1 MSFLDFLQKKQK
13 REAVEP
19 ARTAEAIR
27 SGGKGKRPVKAALKD
42 EKSTEMPGKSAGF
55 PPASRREGSLSAKNA
70 AAFQIMRRPR
80 ITEKAG
86 IIGGQNK
93 YIFEVYKNANKPE
106 VKKAVEKIYGKEVER
121 VHIVN
126 IPPKKRRRGRI
137 EYYKPGLKKAI
148 VTLKEGETIEVM
160 PR

>member
-13 REAVEP
+13 REAVEK
-19 ARTAEAIR
+19 E
-27 SGGKGKRPVKAALKD
+27 KRPVKAAFPPKADSPLAKKD

-55 PPASRREGSLSAKNA
+55 SPRRGGEDSLSAKNA

-86 IIGGQNK
+86 IVGGQNK

-106 VKKAVEKIYGKEVER
+106 VKKAVEKIYGKKVEK

-126 IPPKKRRRGRI
+126 IPPKKKRRGRI
-137 EYYKPGLKKAI
+137 EYYKPGFKKAI
-148 VTLKEGETIEVM
+148 VTLKEGETIEIM

>member
-13 REAVEP
+13 REAVEKKKKP
-19 ARTAEAIR
+19 VEA
-27 SGGKGKRPVKAALKD
+27 VLKA
-42 EKSTEMPGKSAGF
+42 EKSTEMSGKSEGF
-55 PPASRREGSLSAKNA
+55 SPPSASRREDSVSAKNA

-106 VKKAVEKIYGKEVER
+106 VKKAVEKIYGKEVEK

>member
-13 REAVEP
+13 K
-19 ARTAEAIR
+19 EAI
-27 SGGKGKRPVKAALKD
+27 KKEKKETEKKFTAKEEKAAEIFQKAA
-42 EKSTEMPGKSAGF
+42 GKTG
-55 PPASRREGSLSAKNA
+55 NA
-70 AAFQIMRRPR
+70 FRIVKKPR

-86 IIGGQNK
+86 IAGEQNK

-106 VKKAVEKIYGKEVER
+106 VKKAVEEIYGKNVEKVR
-121 VHIVN
+121 IIN

-137 EYYKPGLKKAI
+137 EYYKSGLKKAV

>member
-1 MSFLDFLQKKQK
+1 MSFLDFLKTKQK
-13 REAVEP
+13 RESGKP
-19 ARTAEAIR
+19 AKTAESVR
-27 SGGKGKRPVKAALKD
+27 SGEKGKKPAKAALKA
-42 EKSTEMPGKSAGF
+42 EKSITVPIKSAG
-55 PPASRREGSLSAKNA
+55 LNA

-86 IIGGQNK
+86 IAGEQNK

-106 VKKAVEKIYGKEVER
+106 VKKAVEEIYGKDVEKVR
-121 VHIVN
+121 IIN

-137 EYYKPGLKKAI
+137 EYYKSGLKKAI
-148 VTLKEGETIEVM
+148 VTLREGETIEVM

>member
-1 MSFLDFLQKKQK
+1 MSFLDFLKTKQK
-13 REAVEP
+13 RESAKP
-19 ARTAEAIR
+19 AKTAESVR
-27 SGGKGKRPVKAALKD
+27 SGEKEKKPAKAALKA
-42 EKSTEMPGKSAGF
+42 EKSIEIPAKSAG
-55 PPASRREGSLSAKNA
+55 ANA

-86 IIGGQNK
+86 IAGEQNK

-106 VKKAVEKIYGKEVER
+106 VKKAVEEIYGKDVEKVR
-121 VHIVN
+121 IVN

-137 EYYKPGLKKAI
+137 EYYKSGLKKAI
-148 VTLKEGETIEVM
+148 VTLREGETIEVM